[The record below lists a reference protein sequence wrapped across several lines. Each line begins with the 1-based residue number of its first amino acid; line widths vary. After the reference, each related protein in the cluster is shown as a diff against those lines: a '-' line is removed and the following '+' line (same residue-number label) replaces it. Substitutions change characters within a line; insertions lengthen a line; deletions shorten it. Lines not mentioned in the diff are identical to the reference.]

1 MVTLFRLVELS
12 AGCIE
17 LDGVDISKLGLD
29 KLRQSMAIIP
39 QDPVLFSSE
48 KHDTATATSAALH
61 SDTALF
67 QLLTCFL
74 LALSSACLASAASG
88 TIRSNLDPFDQHSD
102 EAIWSVLRKS
112 HLDVAVQR
120 LDGGLR
126 ATVSENGENF
136 SVGQRCMLCLAR
148 AMLKNARVL
157 VMDEATASVDM
168 ETGKQTRCELWAHAL
183 PGGQFVVLISFVS
196 SWCLSYWPLLAL
208 SLFQTPSFSILYA
221 PISKVSPY

>member
-1 MVTLFRLVELS
+1 V
-12 AGCIE
+12 
-17 LDGVDISKLGLD
+17 
-29 KLRQSMAIIP
+29 P
-39 QDPVLFSSE
+39 
-48 KHDTATATSAALH
+48 
-61 SDTALF
+61 
-67 QLLTCFL
+67 LLTCFL
-74 LALSSACLASAASG
+74 LALSSACLAFAASG

-120 LDGGLR
+120 LEGGLR

-168 ETGKQTRCELWAHAL
+168 ETGQKTRCELWADAV
-183 PGGQFVVLISFVS
+183 PGGQFAVLIFFVL
-196 SWCLSYWPLLAL
+196 SWCLFVVVLL
-208 SLFQTPSFSILYA
+208 SSPLFQMPSSSIPCA
-221 PISKVSPY
+221 PISKASPF